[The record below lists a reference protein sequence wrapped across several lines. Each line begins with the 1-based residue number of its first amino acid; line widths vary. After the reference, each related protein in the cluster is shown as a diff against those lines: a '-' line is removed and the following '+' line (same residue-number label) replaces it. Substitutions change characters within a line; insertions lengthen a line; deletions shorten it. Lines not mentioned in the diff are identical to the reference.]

1 MVITKKLRIFYL
13 SLLACFSLGFTSI
26 FFFTSFNGVYFY
38 EKMCGPN
45 KFCELGQ
52 SWMYEIRNHLDI
64 SKLSSVRLF
73 EGQATSIN
81 IITSRD
87 DIRKL
92 NKQVKKSFD
101 EGFHRDEWKTY
112 RSVDVDFGELSIK
125 KAKIKI
131 HGTAITPIYNGF
143 SVLKKIK
150 LKVLGA
156 NSDNLDRGI
165 GDLATSL
172 KLKLPTNQFYD
183 GARRLILLS
192 YFDDWDATSIG
203 ITKLAKKMGLVVS
216 VPELRQLF
224 FNGYDAGLYLFYE
237 NFGKELLERNY
248 AITNYS
254 ILKSNDVWDKSEGF
268 KHTSSTDF
276 TSFDKEQS
284 GMRLTSEFALGKLET
299 LFEAAFADDLPTIL
313 SLVNIDDFAKISA
326 IENLYGTSHST
337 AGDNLRYL
345 YDAAT
350 GRFRLILR
358 IEGGAL
364 DPNYN
369 NGPMNSKDLT
379 TFDDQVYKASGY
391 GKNIIF
397 EALMKNKIFLE
408 KRTDYL
414 NYIKSNRGY
423 IIGESLASV
432 EKLKNLDLVTSR
444 ENRRKI
450 NQSLRSIENLK
461 NNLDAIEDF
470 INHQKVFVTHNITNS
485 ALEILNN
492 SNRKLRITGLLKCDG
507 EIYLFPTEQ
516 FIKPTFLKK
525 ANFQPNVI
533 PLPAELE
540 CVSNLID
547 GDSNHIENK
556 NFFINRKRLSDIRP
570 INTKTFQN
578 IFDGNVNID
587 GDTWIIRAGN
597 YFLMEDLYFPNE
609 VNLVLKPGVKMHLG
623 ENVNIFLRGNLTALG
638 TANQNV
644 TIQATNSD
652 KPFGSFGVLGHSGA
666 QKKVELSYFKIS
678 GGSEDIVN
686 GVYFSGQM
694 STHYCDVYIRNSSF
708 SQSKSDDGLNIKFGY
723 VDITA
728 SEFFSNSFDAFD
740 CDFCSGKI
748 YSNKFISTT
757 VEVSLDAIT
766 DGLDVSGSDILV
778 TNNDFFRFT
787 DKAISVGENSTLT
800 IMENSIYDSN
810 IGVAVKDGS
819 IAKLHGNMFVN
830 NEQNYISYV
839 KKLMYGQ
846 PSIEILE

>member
-1 MVITKKLRIFYL
+1 MVITKKLRILYL
-13 SLLACFSLGFTSI
+13 SLIACFSLGFTSI
-26 FFFTSFNGVYFY
+26 FFFTSFYGVHFY
-38 EKMCGPN
+38 EKVCGPN

-73 EGQATSIN
+73 EGQAKSIN
-81 IITSRD
+81 ITTSRD

-92 NKQVKKSFD
+92 NKQVKKSFA
-101 EGFHRDEWKTY
+101 EGFHRDEWKKY

-150 LKVLGA
+150 RNILGA
-156 NSDNLDRGI
+156 NLDNLDRGI

-216 VPELRQLF
+216 VPELRQVF

-276 TSFDKEQS
+276 TSLDKEQS

-299 LFEAAFADDLPTIL
+299 LFEAAFADDLPTVL

-379 TFDDQVYKASGY
+379 TFDDQVYKTSGY
-391 GKNIIF
+391 EKNIIF
-397 EALMKNKIFLE
+397 EALIKSKVFLE

-414 NYIKSNRGY
+414 DYIKSNRGF

-432 EKLKNLDLVTSR
+432 EKLKSLDLVTSR

-450 NQSLRSIENLK
+450 NQSLRSIENLE

-485 ALEILNN
+485 TLEILNN

-507 EIYLFPTEQ
+507 EIYLFPIEQ
-516 FIKPTFLKK
+516 FIMPTFLKK

-533 PLPAELE
+533 PLPTEME

-547 GDSNHIENK
+547 EESNQIENK

-597 YFLMEDLYFPNE
+597 YFLEEDLYFPNE

-623 ENVNIFLRGNLTALG
+623 ENVNILLRGNLTALG
-638 TANQNV
+638 TGNQNV

-652 KPFGSFGVLGHSGA
+652 KPFGSFGVLGHSGS
-666 QKKVELSYFKIS
+666 QKKIKLSYFKIS

-728 SEFFSNSFDAFD
+728 SEFFNNSFDAFD

-748 YSNKFISTT
+748 YSNKFINTT
-757 VEVSLDAIT
+757 MEVALDGIT

-778 TNNDFFRFT
+778 TNNDFFRFS

-800 IMENSIYDSN
+800 ILENSIYDSN

-819 IAKLHGNMFVN
+819 IAKLQGNMFVN

-846 PSIEILE
+846 PSIEHLE

>member
-1 MVITKKLRIFYL
+1 MVITKKFRIFYL
-13 SLLACFSLGFTSI
+13 SLVACFSLGFTSI
-26 FFFTSFNGVYFY
+26 FYFTSFSGSHFY
-38 EKMCGPN
+38 EKMCGLN

-52 SWMYEIRNHLDI
+52 AWMYEARNHLDI
-64 SKLSSVRLF
+64 TKLSSVRLF

-81 IITSRD
+81 ITTSRD

-92 NKQVKKSFD
+92 NKQVEKSFQ

-131 HGTAITPIYNGF
+131 HGTAITPILNGF
-143 SVLKKIK
+143 SVLERIK
-150 LKVLGA
+150 LKLLGA
-156 NSDNLDRGI
+156 NSNNLDKGI

-172 KLKLPTNQFYD
+172 KLKLPSNQFYD
-183 GARRLILLS
+183 GARRIILLS

-216 VPELRQLF
+216 VPEVRQVF

-268 KHTSSTDF
+268 KHTSSTDY

-284 GMRLTSEFALGKLET
+284 GTRLTSEFALGKLET
-299 LFEAAFADDLPTIL
+299 LFEAAFADDLSTVL
-313 SLVNIDDFAKISA
+313 SLLNIDDFAKISA

-345 YDAAT
+345 YDSAT

-364 DPNYN
+364 DPGYN

-379 TFDDQVYKASGY
+379 AFNDQVYKASGY
-391 GKNIIF
+391 GQNIVF
-397 EALMKNKIFLE
+397 ETLMKSKVFLE

-414 NYIKSNRGY
+414 NYIKSNRKY

-432 EKLKNLDLVTSR
+432 ERLKNLNLGTSR

-461 NNLDAIEDF
+461 NNIDAIEDF
-470 INHQKVFVTHNITNS
+470 MGHQKVFVTHNITNS

-492 SNRKLRITGLLKCDG
+492 SNRKLRIVGIFKCDG

-516 FIKPTFLKK
+516 FLLPTFLKK
-525 ANFQPNVI
+525 ANFQPSII
-533 PLPAELE
+533 PLPTELE

-547 GDSNHIENK
+547 GDSNQIDYK
-556 NFFINRKRLSDIRP
+556 NFFINRKRLSDIQP
-570 INTKTFQN
+570 IDSKTFQN

-587 GDTWIIRAGN
+587 GDTWIIWAGD
-597 YFLMEDLYFPNE
+597 YFLEKDLYFPNE
-609 VNLVLKPGVKMHLG
+609 VSLVLKPGVKMHLG
-623 ENVNIFLRGNLTALG
+623 ENVNILLRGNLTALG
-638 TANQNV
+638 TENQNV
-644 TIQATNSD
+644 TVQATNSD
-652 KPFGSFGVLGHSGA
+652 KPFGSFGVLGHRGA

-678 GGSEDIVN
+678 GGSEHIVN

-694 STHYCDVYIRNSSF
+694 STHYSDVYIRNSSF

-728 SEFFSNSFDAFD
+728 SVFHDNSFDAFD
-740 CDFCSGKI
+740 CDFCNGKV
-748 YSNKFISTT
+748 YSNKFKSTT
-757 VEVSLDAIT
+757 VDVPLNGST
-766 DGLDVSGSDILV
+766 DGLDLSGSDILV
-778 TNNDFFRFT
+778 TNNDFFRFS
-787 DKAISVGENSTLT
+787 DKAISVGENSTPT
-800 IMENSIYDSN
+800 ILKNSIYDSN

-819 IAKLHGNMFVN
+819 VAKLQGNVFVN
-830 NEQNYISYV
+830 NEQNYVSYV

-846 PSIEILE
+846 PSIDLLD